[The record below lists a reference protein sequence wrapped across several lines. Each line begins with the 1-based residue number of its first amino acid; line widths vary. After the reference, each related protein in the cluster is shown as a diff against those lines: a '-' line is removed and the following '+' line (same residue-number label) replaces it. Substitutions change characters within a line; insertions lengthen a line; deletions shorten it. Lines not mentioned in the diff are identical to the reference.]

1 MQHKE
6 IEMTHQYFSHKH
18 GNPLEKQMQE
28 LIELNMKTLQNFSY
42 LNPTELLT
50 TLKPEAVLEKQMNV
64 FIQNSRKTMDYMRD
78 MFNLMEK
85 NWLNLSDT
93 VTQNTK
99 ELMSQAQTVAQHSM
113 KEAMSEGQRIAK
125 KAASTTKS
133 VAKKSVKKAGS
144 ATRKNIKSAAK
155 TMKQATKTATKMATK
170 TASATLKGAAKS
182 TVTKAK
188 PKTTK
193 STAAKSTA
201 PKKPEIR
208 PMSTSAAQ
216 KTSTMSKMESKIHDT
231 RQVNPLTVPSVTNDA
246 TKKDRP
252 LM

>member
-1 MQHKE
+1 
-6 IEMTHQYFSHKH
+6 MTHQYFSHKH
-18 GNPLEKQMQE
+18 SNPFEKQIQE

-42 LNPTELLT
+42 LNPTDLLT

-85 NWLNLSDT
+85 NWLNLSDK

-99 ELMSQAQTVAQHSM
+99 ELMSQAQTAAQHSI

-125 KAASTTKS
+125 KATATTKS
-133 VAKKSVKKAGS
+133 VVKKSVKKAES

-155 TMKQATKTATKMATK
+155 TMKQATKTAKTATKMA
-170 TASATLKGAAKS
+170 SAPLKGAAKS

-193 STAAKSTA
+193 STAAKSTTV
-201 PKKPEIR
+201 KKPVIR

-216 KTSTMSKMESKIHDT
+216 KTNTMNKMESKIHET
-231 RQVNPLTVPSVTNDA
+231 RQVSPLTVPSVPNDA